1 MDYRRERNQGIY
13 EDVDIRTTRF
23 TLGQARR
30 VVEDGDVDRPT
41 VAPSLDK
48 HASESSTTPRKS
60 YRWVQGFLARASPR
74 GLAYARN
81 TPIWQFSTRP
91 AVPPIHTEHFMW
103 L

>member
-1 MDYRRERNQGIY
+1 MDYRRQRSQGIY
-13 EDVDIRTTRF
+13 EDVDNRTIRF

-30 VVEDGDVDRPT
+30 VVEDGDVDRPM

-48 HASESSTTPRKS
+48 HASESSTTQGRVTVG
-60 YRWVQGFLARASPR
+60 VQGFLARASTR

-81 TPIWQFSTRP
+81 TPIWQFSMRP
-91 AVPPIHTEHFMW
+91 AVPPIHPEHFMW